1 VTLLDEVADGE
12 SILVRVSTGK
22 ALIGH
27 VEEGVVTILL
37 DDIAQSTPL
46 LLGGVDTSGVVCAS
60 VKQDNA
66 ALGHLLNVLDHTLKV
81 EPDGVLVV
89 VTVFLDLETRV
100 LEDGVVVC
108 PAGVGNVDGLVTGEE
123 ALEESTADS

>member
-66 ALGHLLNVLDHTLKV
+66 ALGHLLKV